1 MSNESQDIE
10 EIRNAVVFIYWIVS
24 FWSGI
29 GIVLMLWV
37 LTR

>member
-1 MSNESQDIE
+1 MSDESQDIE
-10 EIRNAVVFIYWIVS
+10 EIRNAVVFIYWIFS